1 MDVRQFVHVTK
12 LQPKKKKKNPERS
25 DEIKLKKKKKI
36 IKRKKKTK
44 PAAMMMGFEPH
55 DLHKSAQTI
64 VVDVSDSVPAAL
76 R

>member
-1 MDVRQFVHVTK
+1 VEDRQFGYITK
-12 LQPKKKKKNPERS
+12 FHPKKRKKPKKKKKN
-25 DEIKLKKKKKI
+25 LFKKKKPN
-36 IKRKKKTK
+36 

-64 VVDVSDSVPAAL
+64 AVDVSDSVPAAL